1 MCQLAAMHAKPK
13 PDPEQPLSGHR
24 FRIHEIIFE
33 ADTRE
38 GKLFDIVL
46 LVLILL
52 SVVTVMLESIDHLNQ
67 QYHVLFRTIEWVVT
81 ILFTIEYALR
91 IYSLV
96 RPWKYITSFYG
107 IIDLLAIIPT
117 YLSLILVGSQYL
129 VTIRALR
136 LLRIF
141 RILKLGRMLRE
152 SNILLLALRKSRSK
166 VFIFF
171 VAVLTIVVFV
181 GSLMYVVEGSYNPG
195 YSSIPRS
202 IYWAIVT
209 ITTVGYGDITPV
221 TTLGQVLSAML
232 MITGYAIIA
241 VPTGIVTM
249 EMTRA
254 QKYLQVST
262 QACMACGREGHDPD
276 AEFCKFCGAK
286 L

>member
-1 MCQLAAMHAKPK
+1 MSEKPK

-46 LVLILL
+46 LVLILI
-52 SVVTVMLESIDHLNQ
+52 SVIMVMLESIDHFNQ

-262 QACMACGREGHDPD
+262 QACMACSREGHDPD
-276 AEFCKFCGAK
+276 AEFCKHCGAK

>member
-1 MCQLAAMHAKPK
+1 MSEKPK

-46 LVLILL
+46 LVLILI
-52 SVVTVMLESIDHLNQ
+52 SVITLMLESIDHFNQ

-262 QACMACGREGHDPD
+262 QACMACSREGHDPD
-276 AEFCKFCGAK
+276 AEFCKHCGAK